1 MDILE
6 VNTSELLEKLK
17 SLELKVWKDSSDI
30 DVRELIV
37 HKRAYIFRASTQEA
51 GYLIYSYRKG
61 RAYIE
66 DLVISDSSHFI
77 SIMRSIETIFKP
89 LSIVALIEPHFMWFF
104 SPTRKRIF
112 KNSGYKL
119 SKVRKFNLF
128 GESFLYVRLVYE
140 GSSG

>member
-6 VNTSELLEKLK
+6 VNTPMLLEKLK
-17 SLELKVWKDSSDI
+17 SLELKVWKGSSDI
-30 DVRELIV
+30 DVRELIG
-37 HKRAYIFRASTQEA
+37 HKRAYIFRASTQEV

-66 DLVISDSSHFI
+66 DLVISDSSYFI

-104 SPTRKRIF
+104 SPTRNRTF

-140 GSSG
+140 SSSG